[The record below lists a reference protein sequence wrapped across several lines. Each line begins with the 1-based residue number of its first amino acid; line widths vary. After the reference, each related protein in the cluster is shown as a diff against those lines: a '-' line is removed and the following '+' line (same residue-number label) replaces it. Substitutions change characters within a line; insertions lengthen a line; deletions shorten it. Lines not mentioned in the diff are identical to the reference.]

1 MRPEWQLQAV
11 VAESLIRI
19 AKGLDDFDSDEKLK
33 KKFQTILKV
42 KNSASF
48 QQFFQ
53 HIESIAEFNV
63 AIVLIHQDSVV
74 QILVRPKSSNITS
87 T

>member
-33 KKFQTILKV
+33 EKFQTILKV
-42 KNSASF
+42 KNSGSF
-48 QQFFQ
+48 QEFFQ

-63 AIVLIHQDSVV
+63 AIVLIHQASVV

>member
-1 MRPEWQLQAV
+1 MRPDWEMQAV

-33 KKFQTILKV
+33 EKFQTILKV

-53 HIESIAEFNV
+53 HILWQLEYTPNLNLSFESKGCEIRFVQNNV
-63 AIVLIHQDSVV
+63 IQ
-74 QILVRPKSSNITS
+74 
-87 T
+87 

>member
-1 MRPEWQLQAV
+1 MGPEWGLQAV

-33 KKFQTILKV
+33 EKLQTILNV

-63 AIVLIHQDSVV
+63 AIALIHQASVV
-74 QILVRPKSSNITS
+74 QILVRPESSKISLT
-87 T
+87 

>member
-1 MRPEWQLQAV
+1 MGPEWGLQAV

-33 KKFQTILKV
+33 EKLQTILNV

-63 AIVLIHQDSVV
+63 AIALIRQASVV
-74 QILVRPKSSNITS
+74 QILVRPESSKISLT
-87 T
+87 